1 MRPTFFSY
9 GLIVYAGDYV
19 DRGLFSVETIS
30 LLTCLKLRWPD
41 RVQLIRG
48 NHESRAV
55 TQVGAFSLHAISF
68 HPRMP
73 GILRGAPD
81 VRFLYR
87 VCAEIRFI
95 TCLDVLHGHVRLP
108 NALGGHRRQD
118 LLRTWRCETLRI
130 HGSAPIR
137 SFELALGLSPS
148 IHSIDQIK
156 VVDRFRGTCCALSC
170 FSQSYWWCL

>member
-1 MRPTFFSY
+1 M
-9 GLIVYAGDYV
+9 
-19 DRGLFSVETIS
+19 ETIS

-55 TQVGAFSLHAISF
+55 TQVRSCSLLSAPSAIHAFADI
-68 HPRMP
+68 
-73 GILRGAPD
+73 
-81 VRFLYR
+81 RFLHR
-87 VCAEIRFI
+87 VCAQVRLVA
-95 TCLDVLHGHVRLP
+95 CLDVLHGHVRLP

-118 LLRTWRCETLRI
+118 LLRTWRCETLRT
-130 HGSAPIR
+130 HGSALIY
-137 SFELALGLSPS
+137 SSELALGLSPS

-170 FSQSYWWCL
+170 FSQSYWWCS